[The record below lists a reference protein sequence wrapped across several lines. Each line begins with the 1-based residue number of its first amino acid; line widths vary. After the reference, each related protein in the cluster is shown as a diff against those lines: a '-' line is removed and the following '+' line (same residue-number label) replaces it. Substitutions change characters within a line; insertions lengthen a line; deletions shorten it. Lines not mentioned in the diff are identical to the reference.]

1 MNSFSLRS
9 VLRSRRSA
17 FVCAIL
23 CVTHLL
29 PWSWASGQDTRA
41 ALDVDRLRAAVEEA
55 RQSPFYGPETPVVST
70 TGVALGYLAP
80 VPVTSPAR
88 AAQAAEGD
96 STFSTGRVLLMS
108 FGAAALSDVVAFYF
122 GLCAAYGGGGGCLD
136 SDALSLVGAITTPV
150 LGTAAGARLGGA
162 PFLPALA
169 GSAAGF
175 GLVLL
180 QFAMGAFVDPDD
192 SFVLFVALPAVLQAG
207 ITTLIVS
214 AFG

>member
-1 MNSFSLRS
+1 MASFSPGCALW
-9 VLRSRRSA
+9 LRRSA
-17 FVCAIL
+17 FACATLPAI
-23 CVTHLL
+23 HLL
-29 PWSWASGQDTRA
+29 PSWASGQNARPP
-41 ALDVDRLRAAVEEA
+41 LDVDRLGAAIEEV
-55 RQSPFYGPETPVVST
+55 RHSPLYGPESSAIPAAS
-70 TGVALGYLAP
+70 VALGHLTPA
-80 VPVTSPAR
+80 PVTSPTWAT
-88 AAQAAEGD
+88 QAAESD

-150 LGTAAGARLGGA
+150 LGTAAGARLAGA

-180 QFAMGAFVDPDD
+180 QFAAGAFVDPDN
-192 SFVLFVALPAVLQAG
+192 SFVLFIAFPAVLQAG

-214 AFG
+214 AFR

>member
-1 MNSFSLRS
+1 
-9 VLRSRRSA
+9 
-17 FVCAIL
+17 
-23 CVTHLL
+23 
-29 PWSWASGQDTRA
+29 
-41 ALDVDRLRAAVEEA
+41 
-55 RQSPFYGPETPVVST
+55 
-70 TGVALGYLAP
+70 
-80 VPVTSPAR
+80 
-88 AAQAAEGD
+88 
-96 STFSTGRVLLMS
+96 MS

-150 LGTAAGARLGGA
+150 LGTAAGARLAGA

-180 QFAMGAFVDPDD
+180 QFAAGAFVDPDN
-192 SFVLFVALPAVLQAG
+192 SFVLFIAFPAVLQAG

-214 AFG
+214 AFR